1 MKVGNVRVF
10 LGQALMLF
18 GIVTASYGLMLTT
31 DSGRRHLAL
40 LLGIFAALEFY
51 AAFTLLK
58 KAR

>member
-1 MKVGNVRVF
+1 MKVGDTRRF

-18 GIVTASYGLMLTT
+18 GIVTASYALVLVG
-31 DSGRRHLAL
+31 DVGRRHLTL

-51 AAFTLLK
+51 AAFSLLK

>member
-1 MKVGNVRVF
+1 
-10 LGQALMLF
+10 MLF